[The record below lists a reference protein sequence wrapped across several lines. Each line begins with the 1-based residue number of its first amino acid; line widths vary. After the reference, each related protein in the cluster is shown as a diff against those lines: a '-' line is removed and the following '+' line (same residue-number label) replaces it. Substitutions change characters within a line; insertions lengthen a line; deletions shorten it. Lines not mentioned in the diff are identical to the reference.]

1 MKKRIEIRFS
11 GEKMFLPPVVYESI
25 TAASKDLGISRSVL
39 SEAANNDTEIL
50 CKDIDEVK
58 FLDNPLSRVPIN
70 CRGIICYDWDTGE
83 EISRHDSII
92 GGVKFYRGTTQ
103 SSFAKCLSG
112 YQKRMSYSNGGRKWM
127 RVVYA

>member
-11 GEKMFLPPVVYESI
+11 GEKMFLPPVVYESL

-70 CRGIICYDWDTGE
+70 CRGIICYD
-83 EISRHDSII
+83 
-92 GGVKFYRGTTQ
+92 
-103 SSFAKCLSG
+103 
-112 YQKRMSYSNGGRKWM
+112 
-127 RVVYA
+127 